1 MTIKFKHHIFF
12 DVQVQQSIDVP
23 STHVRVFEAI
33 LTSPSFQQSFDV
45 PSTRVPAEDGVTV
58 EIVTSEHCSYYIRV
72 SDLTL

>member
-1 MTIKFKHHIFF
+1 M
-12 DVQVQQSIDVP
+12 P